1 MCLKINNLTFS
12 FKKDL
17 LIEDLNFQVNRN
29 EVGFITGAS
38 GAGKTTLMNV
48 ISGLKKSD
56 SGSIT
61 CNDETFNSE
70 KKFLQ
75 PEKRNIGYVFQDFAL
90 FPHIN
95 ADKNIK
101 YAMHKDY
108 IGFYDNVIDSLNLN
122 EHIKKMPYELSGGQQ
137 QRVAIA
143 RAILIKPQ
151 LLLLDE
157 PFSNLD
163 QKNITSAEKLILKVI
178 EDLEIPCLVVTH
190 RLSGSSLFYR
200 SKEISLS

>member
-1 MCLKINNLTFS
+1 MSLKINNLTFS
-12 FKKDL
+12 FNQDL
-17 LIEDLNFQVNRN
+17 LIKDLNFQINRN
-29 EVGFITGAS
+29 EVGFVTGAS
-38 GAGKTTLMNV
+38 GVGKSTLLNV

-56 SGSIT
+56 SGSII
-61 CNDETFNSE
+61 CNDKTFNN
-70 KKFLQ
+70 KNNFLQ

-90 FPHIN
+90 FPHIS

-108 IGFYDNVIDSLNLN
+108 IGFYDYVIDSLNLN

-137 QRVAIA
+137 QRVAIG
-143 RAILIKPQ
+143 RALLIKPQ

-178 EDLEIPCLVVTH
+178 KDIEIPCLVVTH
-190 RLSGSSLFYR
+190 RLSDSSLFSE
-200 SKEISLS
+200 SKEISLG